1 MLERLMKC
9 AVLTIAIAVTL
20 AVYLI
25 RDDERSWKDGSG
37 YILWGTASLS
47 WAIYFTYLL

>member
-1 MLERLMKC
+1 MLEKLIKC
-9 AVLTIAIAVTL
+9 IVLTLAIASTL

-25 RDDERSWKDGSG
+25 KDDERSWKDSSG
-37 YILWGTASLS
+37 YLLWGTASLS